1 MKNKN
6 NFLKIFIFIYTI
18 FFSGFVLSEEFNFS
32 ASKIETFN
40 EGNLIKGFGGVQ
52 INDGLDL
59 VITGSELEF
68 DKLKST
74 LKVMQNAL
82 VRDKLNKNLIR
93 SNHIIFNKKL
103 NVVISREKT
112 IIELGDSHI
121 IESSNVILDRN
132 LNTLFSDKQTLI
144 TDLTNNN
151 SKISMDDFNF
161 SITNKILTANNIKI
175 NDNEGNIFNVEKIK
189 YNIKTNEILGKDFN
203 MSFSNKGLNS
213 KENEPRLKG
222 NALFYTSDITKI
234 DKGVFTTCKKNDS
247 CPPWILQSEKIEH
260 DKGKKRIRYNK
271 ALLKI
276 YDIPVLY
283 FPKFFHPDPTVKRQS
298 GFLMPQ
304 FSQSSNLGS
313 YLVTPYFNVISESSD
328 LTFSPRIYGNGN
340 ALYQAEYRKI
350 KKNSEHIVD
359 FSVLNKDSISFNSSS
374 STHFF
379 LNSKYNLD
387 LYNFDQSKLS
397 LKIQKTSNDKYLQTH
412 KLESPL
418 IESKDLLHSSLNF
431 DVSKEGLEFAIKT
444 EAYENLNLPQ
454 SDRFEYVFPSFSV
467 IKNISQFDNGSLTIE
482 TSGDNKHYNTNINE
496 KSLVNDLKYKSYD
509 RISTIGMVSGYEVL
523 FKNFNVKSKNS
534 TKYNDNG
541 ENTLQSL
548 INYEMKYPLQ
558 KIDKKSLRTFTP
570 KISARYSPNKSK
582 NKSLVDR
589 NIDLN
594 NIFST
599 NRIGFSDTVEGGQS
613 ITIGGEYNLYN
624 NSNLSKEILSI
635 NLASVLRDV
644 ENNKLPIN
652 TTIGKKYSDILGNIY
667 FDANNFLDFDYNFS
681 LDNDLQTL
689 NFNQIKSTVTLNNF
703 VSEFDFLERNS
714 LLNKENYI
722 SNKTKVQID
731 QNSSFGFS
739 TRRNREKN
747 LTEYYN
753 LLYEYKNDCLIAGIE
768 YKKDFYSSGS
778 LKPEEQLFFSVTI
791 MPFGKANTPNF
802 KP

>member
-6 NFLKIFIFIYTI
+6 NFLKIFIFIFSI
-18 FFSGFVLSEEFNFS
+18 FFSNFVSSEEFNFS
-32 ASKIETFN
+32 ASKIETFK
-40 EGNLIKGFGGVQ
+40 EGNLIKGFGGDQ
-52 INDGLDL
+52 INDGPDL
-59 VITGSELEF
+59 VITGNELEF

-74 LKVMQNAL
+74 LKITQNAL
-82 VRDKLNKNLIR
+82 VRDELNNNLIR
-93 SNHIIFNKKL
+93 SNQIIFNKKL
-103 NVVISREKT
+103 NVVISKDKT

-132 LNTLFSDKQTLI
+132 LDTLFSDKQTLI

-151 SKISMDDFNF
+151 SKTSMDDFNF
-161 SITNKILTANNIKI
+161 SITTKILTANNVRI
-175 NDNEGNIFNVEKIK
+175 NDNEGNIFSVEKIK
-189 YNIKTNEILGKDFN
+189 YNIKKNEILGKDFK
-203 MSFSNKGLNS
+203 MSFNNKGLNS
-213 KENEPRLKG
+213 KENEPRFKG
-222 NALFYTSDITKI
+222 NALFYTNNITKI

-247 CPPWILQSEKIEH
+247 CPPWVLQSEKIEH
-260 DKGKKRIRYNK
+260 DKVEKRIKYK
-271 ALLKI
+271 DALLKI

-304 FSQSSNLGS
+304 FSQSNNLGS
-313 YLVTPYFNVISESSD
+313 FLVTPYFNAISESSD
-328 LTFSPRIYGNGN
+328 LTFSPRLYGNGN
-340 ALYQAEYRKI
+340 ALYQTEYRTL

-359 FSVLNKDSISFNSSS
+359 FSILNKDSISFNSSS

-387 LYNFDQSKLS
+387 LYNFKQSNLN
-397 LKIQKTSNDKYLQTH
+397 LKIQKTSNDNYLQTH
-412 KLESPL
+412 KLISPL
-418 IESKDLLHSSLNF
+418 IESKNLLHSSLNF

-444 EAYENLNLPQ
+444 EAYENLNLPEN
-454 SDRFEYVFPSFSV
+454 DRFEYVFPSFNV
-467 IKNISQFDNGSLTIE
+467 IKNISQFENGSLTIE
-482 TSGDNKHYNTNINE
+482 SSGNNKLFNTNISE
-496 KSLVNDLKYKSYD
+496 RSLVNDLKYKSYNK
-509 RISTIGMVSGYEVL
+509 ISTFGIVSNYEVL
-523 FKNFNVKSKNS
+523 LKNFNIKSKNS
-534 TKYNDNG
+534 TKYKNDG
-541 ENTLQSL
+541 ENNLQSI

-558 KIDKKSLRTFTP
+558 KIDKKFLRTLTP
-570 KISARYSPNKSK
+570 KISARYSPNQSK

-594 NIFST
+594 NIFSM

-613 ITIGGEYNLYN
+613 ITIGGEYNLYD
-624 NSNLSKEILSI
+624 NSNLNKEILSI

-689 NFNQIKSTVTLNNF
+689 NFNQIKSTITLNNF
-703 VSEFDFLERNS
+703 VSEFDFLERNN

-722 SNKTKVQID
+722 SNKTKVQI
-731 QNSSFGFS
+731 NKSSSLGFS

-753 LLYEYKNDCLIAGIE
+753 LLYEYQNDCLVAGIE
-768 YKKDFYSSGS
+768 YRKDFYSSG
-778 LKPEEQLFFSVTI
+778 LLEPEEQLFFSVTI
-791 MPFGKANTPNF
+791 MPFGKANTPNV

>member
-6 NFLKIFIFIYTI
+6 NFLKIFIFIFTI
-18 FFSGFVLSEEFNFS
+18 LFSDFVLSEELNFS

-40 EGNLIKGFGGVQ
+40 EGDLIKGFGGVQ

-59 VITGSELEF
+59 VITGNELEF

-74 LKVMQNAL
+74 LKVMQNVL

-93 SNHIIFNKKL
+93 SNHIIFNKEL

-132 LNTLFSDKQTLI
+132 LNTLFSDRQTLI
-144 TDLTNNN
+144 TDLTNNK

-161 SITNKILTANNIKI
+161 SITSKILTANNIKI

-222 NALFYTSDITKI
+222 NALSYTSDITKI

-247 CPPWILQSEKIEH
+247 CPPWTLQSETIEH
-260 DKGKKRIRYNK
+260 DKVKKRLRYNN

-304 FSQSSNLGS
+304 FSQSSNLGG

-328 LTFSPRIYGNGN
+328 LTFSPRIYGNGDV
-340 ALYQAEYRKI
+340 LYQAEYRKI

-397 LKIQKTSNDKYLQTH
+397 LKIQKTSNDEYLQTH
-412 KLESPL
+412 KLKSPL

-496 KSLVNDLKYKSYD
+496 KSIVNDLKYKSYD
-509 RISTIGMVSGYEVL
+509 RISTLGMVSGYEVL

-534 TKYNDNG
+534 TKYNDKG

-558 KIDKKSLRTFTP
+558 KIDKKFLRTLTP
-570 KISARYSPNKSK
+570 KISARYSPSKSK
-582 NKSLVDR
+582 NKSLVNR

-644 ENNKLPIN
+644 EDNKLPIN

-667 FDANNFLDFDYNFS
+667 FDANSFLDFDYNFS

-722 SNKTKVQID
+722 SNKTKVHIN

-753 LLYEYKNDCLIAGIE
+753 LLYEYQNDCLVAGIE
-768 YKKDFYSSGS
+768 YRKDFYSSG
-778 LKPEEQLFFSVTI
+778 LLEPEEQLFFTVTI
-791 MPFGKANTPNF
+791 MPFGKANTPYF

>member
-1 MKNKN
+1 MKNNN
-6 NFLKIFIFIYTI
+6 NFLKIFIFIFSI
-18 FFSGFVLSEEFNFS
+18 FFSNFVLSEEFNFS

-52 INDGLDL
+52 INDGPDL
-59 VITGSELEF
+59 IITGNELEF
-68 DKLKST
+68 DKIKST

-82 VRDKLNKNLIR
+82 VRDEINKNIIR
-93 SNHIIFNKKL
+93 SSKIIFDKKL
-103 NVVISREKT
+103 NVVISKDKT

-121 IESSNVILDRN
+121 IESSNVVLDRN

-151 SKISMDDFNF
+151 SKISMDNFNF
-161 SITNKILTANNIKI
+161 SVTKKILTANNVKI
-175 NDNEGNIFNVEKIK
+175 NDNEGNIFTVEKIK
-189 YNIKTNEILGKDFN
+189 YNIKKNEILGKDFN
-203 MSFSNKGLNS
+203 MSFSNKNLNS

-222 NALFYTSDITKI
+222 NALFYTNNITKI
-234 DKGVFTTCKKNDS
+234 DKGVFTTCKKNDN
-247 CPPWILQSEKIEH
+247 CPPWVLQSEKIEH
-260 DKGKKRIRYNK
+260 DKVKKRINYNN

-304 FSQSSNLGS
+304 FSQSNNLGS
-313 YLVTPYFNVISESSD
+313 YLVTPYFNAISESSD
-328 LTFSPRIYGNGN
+328 LTFSPRLYGNGN
-340 ALYQAEYRKI
+340 ALYQAEYRKH

-359 FSVLNKDSISFNSSS
+359 VSILNKDSLLSNSSS
-374 STHFF
+374 SSHLF
-379 LNSKYNLD
+379 LDSRYNLD
-387 LYNFDQSKLS
+387 VYNFDQSKLK
-397 LKIQKTSNDKYLQTH
+397 LKIQKTTDDNYLQTH
-412 KLESPL
+412 KLISPL
-418 IESKDLLHSSLNF
+418 IDSKNLLHSSLNF
-431 DVSKEGLEFAIKT
+431 DASRDGLEVAIKT
-444 EAYENLNLPQ
+444 EVYENLNLPQ
-454 SDRFEYVFPSFSV
+454 ADRFEYVFPSFSV
-467 IKNISQFDNGSLTIE
+467 IKDISQFDNGSLTLE
-482 TSGDNKHYNTNINE
+482 SSGDNKLFNTNINE
-496 KSLVNDLKYKSYD
+496 RSLVNDLKYKSYNK
-509 RISTIGMVSGYEVL
+509 ISTFGIVSNYEVL
-523 FKNFNVKSKNS
+523 LKNFNVKSKNS
-534 TKYNDNG
+534 TKYKDNG
-541 ENTLQSL
+541 ENTLQSI
-548 INYEMKYPLQ
+548 INYEIKYPLQ
-558 KIDKKSLRTFTP
+558 KINKKFLRTLTP
-570 KISARYSPNKSK
+570 KISARFSPNQSK

-589 NIDLN
+589 NVDLN

-624 NSNLSKEILSI
+624 NNNLNKEVISI

-667 FDANNFLDFDYNFS
+667 FNANNFLDFDYNFS
-681 LDNDLQTL
+681 LDNDLETL

-703 VSEFDFLERNS
+703 VSEFDFLERNN

-722 SNKTKVQID
+722 SNKTKVRINQS
-731 QNSSFGFS
+731 SSFGFS

-753 LLYEYKNDCLIAGIE
+753 LLYEYQNDCLVAGIE
-768 YKKDFYSSGS
+768 YRKDFYNSG
-778 LKPEEQLFFSVTI
+778 LIEPEEQLFFSVTI
-791 MPFGKANTPNF
+791 MPFGKANTPSF